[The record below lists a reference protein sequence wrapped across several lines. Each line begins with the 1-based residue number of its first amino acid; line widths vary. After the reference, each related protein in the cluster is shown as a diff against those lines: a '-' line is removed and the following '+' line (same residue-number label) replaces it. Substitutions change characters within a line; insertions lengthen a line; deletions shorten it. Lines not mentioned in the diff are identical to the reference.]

1 MLMRR
6 TFLIAVLLL
15 AGCTGGNETLLS
27 PAPTTCPHG
36 IVRAES
42 APVEELDVVMQGHVP
57 GDLPEGF
64 GIAEVWGPGDGMV
77 ASATWTDGRCREV
90 TVGLGKRVAFPQGV
104 PIDGGWFVTVDAPG
118 DCGNAVLGTGRCL
131 RYMAIV
137 DGGTVSVSMIG
148 LDRVEADPIVVSIP
162 T

>member
-6 TFLIAVLLL
+6 AFPLAMLLL
-15 AGCTGGNETLLS
+15 AGCTGGNEALLS

-42 APVEELDVVMQGHVP
+42 APTEELDHLMQGHVP

-64 GIAEVWGPGDGMV
+64 GIARVWGAGDGTV
-77 ASATWTDGRCREV
+77 GSATWTDVRCREV

-104 PIDGGWFVTVDAPG
+104 PIDGDWFVTVDAPG
-118 DCGNAVLGTGRCL
+118 GCGNAVLGTGRCL

-137 DGGTVSVSMIG
+137 DDGTILVSMIG
-148 LDRVEADPIVVSIP
+148 LDRAEADPIVFSIP